1 MASAQQTST
10 HTTIPSTSKPK
21 FFYGWWIVIAGGIM
35 LAVTTTVYTNGSSLL
50 LNQIGGIYSSAEL
63 SEGIHEESLGL
74 RNLNVVFRYFPITFW
89 IGMLISPFVGTMVA
103 RFGVRRIVLLG
114 TMLGGAGYLL
124 VSTTQTTWD
133 YHAAVIP
140 LAIGMNLCSSVVF
153 VATVGKWF
161 IRRRVRAF
169 AILMI
174 INALGSMGTVFLGLA
189 ISVFD
194 WRVAMMGVAVLVLLV
209 GVPIAF
215 VMRNRPEDR
224 GTGPDGDKQRSIS
237 AREISPSVGQILRLR
252 PFWQITVA
260 LSLVA
265 YVGTSSAVH
274 DQILDLY
281 DSENSLIVA
290 ITLSS
295 GIFVP
300 IGMVTIAFVGD
311 RHEKKDLLTKL
322 IVLKAV
328 ALVIVAMGLTQL
340 LPGLLSLVPVLIAQV
355 ISNFATGMLLPLS
368 YGVLADYFGRERL
381 GAVIG
386 INSSINGGIV
396 LVAAVASCAFL
407 IGFRDFS
414 SPFSAGFVFAL
425 ISILIAVYLSK
436 TLESQSRVAARLR
449 VLKRRVAAS

>member
-1 MASAQQTST
+1 M
-10 HTTIPSTSKPK
+10 
-21 FFYGWWIVIAGGIM
+21 
-35 LAVTTTVYTNGSSLL
+35 
-50 LNQIGGIYSSAEL
+50 
-63 SEGIHEESLGL
+63 
-74 RNLNVVFRYFPITFW
+74 
-89 IGMLISPFVGTMVA
+89 
-103 RFGVRRIVLLG
+103 
-114 TMLGGAGYLL
+114 
-124 VSTTQTTWD
+124 
-133 YHAAVIP
+133 
-140 LAIGMNLCSSVVF
+140 
-153 VATVGKWF
+153 
-161 IRRRVRAF
+161 
-169 AILMI
+169 
-174 INALGSMGTVFLGLA
+174 
-189 ISVFD
+189 
-194 WRVAMMGVAVLVLLV
+194 
-209 GVPIAF
+209 
-215 VMRNRPEDR
+215 
-224 GTGPDGDKQRSIS
+224 
-237 AREISPSVGQILRLR
+237 
-252 PFWQITVA
+252 
-260 LSLVA
+260 
-265 YVGTSSAVH
+265 H

-281 DSENSLIVA
+281 DSENSLIAA

-386 INSSINGGIV
+386 INSSINVGIG

-407 IGFRDFS
+407 IGFRDLS
-414 SPFSAGFVFAL
+414 GPFSAGFVFAL